1 MSKGKEHYKI
11 KQRSLEEEEN
21 NNKKGI
27 IGRYM

>member
-11 KQRSLEEEEN
+11 KQRSLEKEEN
-21 NNKKGI
+21 SNKKGI